1 MVVAGAA
8 GRLAAANYRE
18 PQFEA
23 RQQQILNC
31 FVFIC
36 HLFRKDAFSDLF
48 PSYFFLFGVYA
59 EAGIDLWRAILCK
72 QHSLLSGGMI

>member
-36 HLFRKDAFSDLF
+36 HLLRKDAFTDLF
-48 PSYFFLFGVYA
+48 PSYFYLFGLYVQ
-59 EAGIDLWRAILCK
+59 AGIDL
-72 QHSLLSGGMI
+72 